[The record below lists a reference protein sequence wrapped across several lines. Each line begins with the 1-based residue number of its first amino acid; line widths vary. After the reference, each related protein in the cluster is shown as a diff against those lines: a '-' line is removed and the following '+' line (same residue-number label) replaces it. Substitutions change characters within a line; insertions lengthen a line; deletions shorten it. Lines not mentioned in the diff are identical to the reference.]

1 MGPNFLLA
9 IKCLAMRV
17 SLNNYGDYV
26 KNIDW
31 GQVATVVI
39 AGVVIVLG
47 VLFVLIGLFYAFGAI
62 VSKSEQAAK
71 KRHEKGSEKVEKSE
85 TPVVSP
91 APSNVATAAEPV
103 VEQGISG
110 EVVAAIT
117 AAIVQSEEGK
127 PFTIR
132 SIKKKSVSGRN
143 PWANAA
149 VYDNTKPF

>member
-1 MGPNFLLA
+1 MSPNFLLA
-9 IKCLAMRV
+9 IKFITMRV
-17 SLNNYGDYV
+17 SFDNYGDYL

-71 KRHEKGSEKVEKSE
+71 KRQEKNKKKDDDVPAV
-85 TPVVSP
+85 TP
-91 APSNVATAAEPV
+91 APASVAKAPEPV

-132 SIKKKSVSGRN
+132 SIKKKTVSGRN
-143 PWANAA
+143 PWASAA
-149 VYDNTKPF
+149 VYDNTRSF

>member
-1 MGPNFLLA
+1 MSPNFLLA
-9 IKCLAMRV
+9 IKCLTMRA
-17 SLNNYGDYV
+17 SFNNYGDYL
-26 KNIDW
+26 KNLDW

-39 AGVVIVLG
+39 AGIVIVLG
-47 VLFVLIGLFYAFGAI
+47 VLIVLIGLFYAFGAI

-71 KRHEKGSEKVEKSE
+71 KRHNKNDKKNDKNEN
-85 TPVVSP
+85 PVVTP
-91 APSNVATAAEPV
+91 AKSNVAPVAEPV

>member
-1 MGPNFLLA
+1 MSPNFLLA
-9 IKCLAMRV
+9 IKCLTMRA
-17 SLNNYGDYV
+17 SFNNYGDYL
-26 KNIDW
+26 KNLDW

-39 AGVVIVLG
+39 AGIVIVLG
-47 VLFVLIGLFYAFGAI
+47 VLIVLIGLFYAFGAI

-71 KRHEKGSEKVEKSE
+71 KRHNKNDKKNDKNEN
-85 TPVVSP
+85 PVVTP
-91 APSNVATAAEPV
+91 AKSNVAPAAEPV

>member
-1 MGPNFLLA
+1 MSPNFLLA
-9 IKCLAMRV
+9 IESLIMRA
-17 SLNNYGDYV
+17 SFSNYGDYL
-26 KNIDW
+26 KNLDW

-39 AGVVIVLG
+39 AGIVIVLG
-47 VLFVLIGLFYAFGAI
+47 VLIVLIGLFYAFGVI

-71 KRHEKGSEKVEKSE
+71 KRHDKSSKNNEKSE
-85 TPVVSP
+85 TPVITP
-91 APSNVATAAEPV
+91 APSSAAPAVEPAI
-103 VEQGISG
+103 EQGISG

-149 VYDNTKPF
+149 VYDNTRSF

>member
-1 MGPNFLLA
+1 MSPSFLLA
-9 IKCLAMRV
+9 IKSLMMRA
-17 SLNNYGDYV
+17 SFSNYGDYL
-26 KNIDW
+26 KNLDW

-71 KRHEKGSEKVEKSE
+71 KRHDKNGKKDEKSQA
-85 TPVVSP
+85 PVVTP
-91 APSNVATAAEPV
+91 APSNVAPAAEPV

-127 PFTIR
+127 PFKIR

-149 VYDNTKPF
+149 VYDNTRSF

>member
-1 MGPNFLLA
+1 MSPNFLLT
-9 IKCLAMRV
+9 INLLTMRV
-17 SLNNYGDYV
+17 SLNNYGDYL
-26 KNIDW
+26 KNLDW

-39 AGVVIVLG
+39 AGIVIVLG

-71 KRHEKGSEKVEKSE
+71 KRHEKSNKNNDKTE
-85 TPVVSP
+85 TPVVTP
-91 APSNVATAAEPV
+91 APSNVAPAEEPV

-149 VYDNTKPF
+149 VYDNTRSF